1 MGQLDIISMIVNND
15 VKALQVFFND
25 VAGNEKQVSL
35 ETNDINNLMNDKVW
49 VDASDVTG
57 LLNICED
64 EYLLKPDL
72 KSFRLESING
82 NGKKKAIFKC
92 TVFEQ
97 NGSLHELNVQSAYS
111 NLCTIAKNTGVDED
125 DFFKVNFNN
134 NNVLPII
141 KNIKH

>member
-1 MGQLDIISMIVNND
+1 MGQKDIISMIVNND
-15 VKALQVFFND
+15 VKALQVFFSD

-35 ETNDINNLMNDKVW
+35 ETDDINSLMSDNVW

-82 NGKKKAIFKC
+82 NGKKKAIFRC

-97 NGSLHELNVQSAYS
+97 NGSLHELNVKSAYS
-111 NLCTIAKNTGVDED
+111 NLCNIAKN
-125 DFFKVNFNN
+125 
-134 NNVLPII
+134 
-141 KNIKH
+141 

>member
-1 MGQLDIISMIVNND
+1 MGQQDIISMIVNND
-15 VKALQVFFND
+15 VKALQVFFSD

-35 ETNDINNLMNDKVW
+35 EANDINYLMNDKVW

-72 KSFRLESING
+72 KSFRLEGING
-82 NGKKKAIFKC
+82 NGKKKAVFKC

-97 NGSLHELNVQSAYS
+97 NGSLHELNIESTYS
-111 NLCTIAKNTGVDED
+111 NLCNMAKERGIDEME
-125 DFFKVNFNN
+125 FFKINFNN
-134 NNVLPII
+134 KKVLPII
-141 KNIKH
+141 KKINN